1 MKSLIIFLVFI
12 CCLFSR
18 SSSLQ
23 CYLGNSTDRIRI
35 TCSLYNSKFCVIY
48 KYNNSVNGDCGED
61 YCSEWSCTD
70 DTICK
75 ESGTSELEMY
85 GMKIT
90 TICCDK
96 DLCNIESIKSSAQ
109 RFNKRNFCLCI
120 FVLIYYIFCYHFLKI
135 QLI

>member
-35 TCSLYNSKFCVIY
+35 TCSFYNSKFCVIY
-48 KYNNSVNGDCGED
+48 KFKSGVIDNCGE
-61 YCSEWSCTD
+61 YICTELSCTD

-75 ESGTSELEMY
+75 ESGTSVLEMY

-90 TICCDK
+90 TTCCDK
-96 DLCNIESIKSSAQ
+96 DLCNIESIESSAQ
-109 RFNKRNFCLCI
+109 RLNKRNFCLCVFALICHI
-120 FVLIYYIFCYHFLKI
+120 FAII
-135 QLI
+135 